1 MGRDANGPRGA
12 IGPRRGWTTG
22 GKRERGGR
30 SRSSLAVQGR
40 KGSTGGLS
48 IPSRAPG
55 SSTRLRGGGLQVGSS
70 AFFFDDRESRGF
82 FISFQVLVF
91 SSSSKC
97 IQDCGVG
104 GSRTNLFGSPSSGNL
119 RIFSQGVDDGGIH
132 GSWGVSGVISATNVF
147 GDPRRSLC
155 CPSSL
160 IL

>member
-1 MGRDANGPRGA
+1 MDHGGEARAGWQIAIVSRGT
-12 IGPRRGWTTG
+12 R
-22 GKRERGGR
+22 KERIHWGVEY
-30 SRSSLAVQGR
+30 SES
-40 KGSTGGLS
+40 GSGVFYS
-48 IPSRAPG
+48 I
-55 SSTRLRGGGLQVGSS
+55 TRGGLQVGSS